1 MYCTLT
7 FPTQAV
13 NQESLRITLCFRQIF
28 LHKKVLQGITL
39 LHFGAFLLYFFWA
52 FLPISNGCPKEANPL
67 SRVKIDHAKW
77 VSQSPDSDCKV
88 TKFFKGALSFDL
100 PNLRFLL

>member
-13 NQESLRITLCFRQIF
+13 NQESLEISFRFRQIF

-39 LHFGAFLLYFFWA
+39 LLFGAFLLYFLF

-100 PNLRFLL
+100 HILRFLL